1 MRKENRRYI
10 IFTTTIAI
18 IFLIGLYFYKTNTG
32 TLVCSSTSYEDG
44 IEYKLEYSATYK
56 NRKVLKVKTIER
68 ITLDETDEDTLEEY
82 RTTLKELYSDYN
94 ELDYYEN
101 NISIKDTT
109 LNSVTTINYQK
120 IDMEKLIEIDSS
132 IKNIIDKNNNV
143 SVTKLKNQFQS
154 TGAICHYKN

>member
-10 IFTTTIAI
+10 LLTTTALI

-56 NRKVLKVKTIER
+56 NRKVIKVKSIER
-68 ITLDETDEDTLEEY
+68 ITLDEADEELLEEY
-82 RTTLKELYSDYN
+82 RTALKELYSEYN

-120 IDMEKLIEIDSS
+120 IDMNKLLDIDSS
-132 IKNIIDKNNNV
+132 IEKIVDKNNNV
-143 SVTKLKNQFQS
+143 LVTKLKKQYQS